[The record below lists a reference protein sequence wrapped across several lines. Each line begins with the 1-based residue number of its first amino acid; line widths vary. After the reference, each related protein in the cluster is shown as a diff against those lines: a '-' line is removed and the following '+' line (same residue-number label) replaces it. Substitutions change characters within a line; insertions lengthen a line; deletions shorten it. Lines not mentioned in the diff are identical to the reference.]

1 MKDENKKI
9 VFLAACLS
17 VLVACGDDAPSKQV
31 TDNYVPGYSLVSSKK
46 DLPECNVENEG
57 AQYFVNKDEIAYIC
71 LDGDWNAESITSED
85 LHLDCKAES
94 LKSGYKVVCNG
105 DSVGFFQNGS
115 DGTDGADGKKGT
127 AGVDCSVK
135 KNDGGSATI
144 VCGKDTLTYRLFGE
158 KEEDVISDVKVSGFS
173 QKGPFVK
180 GAKVIAYELNNGM
193 ALQQTSRKFVG
204 LIQSDDGKFVI
215 PSVSLVSPYIIL
227 EANGFYRNE
236 VSGQKTISTISL
248 FALTDLMEREKA
260 NINLLTH
267 LEYYRVRSLVIDK
280 KMDFY
285 KARNQAEKE
294 IFDAFH
300 IDNNDF
306 ESPEDLDIFSAGD
319 DNAALLAISILLQR
333 DGSEAELTNMMDKV
347 SSDIAKDGTWDDKD
361 LRLEIAKWA
370 MEADESGRFEEFREN
385 IENWGLGDTVPD
397 FEKYLRQFWK
407 KEIGLKECGSE
418 SAPLGSLHLTP
429 IANFKCVETE
439 TAVWMHAN
447 SIEVFLKE
455 ACTSQNEGDVKKSEF
470 NRTEWLC
477 ENGEWT
483 YVMKQY
489 DGEDIVDSRDNRTYK
504 TVGIGTQQWMAE
516 NLSLD
521 VCTVKDS
528 CMYFEDFGRVYNW
541 ASAMDSM
548 GLYSQNSAGCGNGV
562 ICNAQKPVRGI
573 CPEGWHIPS
582 KDEFAVLRDFVGD
595 MRGEDLVD
603 SLIVRG
609 TNKYG
614 LTLKGYP
621 TEYLDVY
628 VETYSGNE
636 YFIPDFWTSDEIDYD
651 VKTTRQRRV
660 YVFTMYDYSGSFYGN
675 LKNVVTAQ
683 KKEAYAV
690 VRCLKDGG
698 L

>member
-1 MKDENKKI
+1 
-9 VFLAACLS
+9 
-17 VLVACGDDAPSKQV
+17 
-31 TDNYVPGYSLVSSKK
+31 
-46 DLPECNVENEG
+46 
-57 AQYFVNKDEIAYIC
+57 
-71 LDGDWNAESITSED
+71 
-85 LHLDCKAES
+85 

-105 DSVGFFQNGS
+105 DSVGFFQNGFNGE
-115 DGTDGADGKKGT
+115 DGVDGHNGA

-158 KEEDVISDVKVSGFS
+158 KEEDVISDVKLSGFS

-521 VCTVKDS
+521 VCAVKDS

-651 VKTTRQRRV
+651 VKTTRQRMV

>member
-31 TDNYVPGYSLVSSKK
+31 TDNYIPGYSLVSSKK

-57 AQYFVNKDEIAYIC
+57 AQYFVNKEEIAYIC

-105 DSVGFFQNGS
+105 DSVGFFQNGFNGE
-115 DGTDGADGKKGT
+115 DGVDGHNGA

-158 KEEDVISDVKVSGFS
+158 KEEDVISDVKLSGFS

-521 VCTVKDS
+521 VCAVKDS

-651 VKTTRQRRV
+651 VKTTRQRMV

>member
-1 MKDENKKI
+1 MKDENKKL
-9 VFLAACLS
+9 VFLVSCLS

-31 TDNYVPGYSLVSSKK
+31 TDNYIPGYSLVSSKK
-46 DLPECNVENEG
+46 DLPECNDEIEG
-57 AQYFVNKDEIAYIC
+57 AQYFVNKEEIAYIC
-71 LDGDWNAESITSED
+71 LEGDWNAESVTSED

-115 DGTDGADGKKGT
+115 NGEDGVDGHNGA

-144 VCGKDTLTYRLFGE
+144 VCGRDTLTYRLFGE
-158 KEEDVISDVKVSGFS
+158 KEEDVISDVKLSGFS

-285 KARNQAEKE
+285 KARNQAEEE

-300 IDNNDF
+300 IDNSDF
-306 ESPEDLDIFSAGD
+306 GSPEDLDIFSAGD

-333 DGSEAELTNMMDKV
+333 DGSEAELTNMMDRV
-347 SSDIAKDGTWDDKD
+347 SSDIAKDGKWDDKD

-385 IENWGLGDTVPD
+385 VENWGLGDTVPN
-397 FEKYLRQFWK
+397 FEKYLLQFWK

-418 SAPLGSLHLTP
+418 SAPLGSLYLTP
-429 IANFKCVETE
+429 IANFKCDEKE

-447 SIEVFLKE
+447 SIDVFLGE
-455 ACTSQNEGDVKKSEF
+455 ACTSLNEGDVKKSEF

-489 DGEDIVDSRDNRTYK
+489 DGDDIVDSRDNRTYK
-504 TVGIGTQQWMAE
+504 TVGIGTQLWMAE

-521 VCTVKDS
+521 VCSSKDS
-528 CMYFEDFGRVYNW
+528 CIYFEGFGRMYNW
-541 ASAMDSM
+541 SSAIDSM
-548 GLYSQNSAGCGNGV
+548 GLYSQNSAGCGNGTM
-562 ICNAQKPVRGI
+562 CQARNPVRGI

-582 KDEFAVLRDFVGD
+582 KDELFAFLDFVGENNGKYL
-595 MRGEDLVD
+595 MESYNGEETNVYGF
-603 SLIVRG
+603 SLKYFPMEYQ
-609 TNKYG
+609 TFYG
-614 LTLKGYP
+614 LTHYGGGAFEP
-621 TEYLDVY
+621 
-628 VETYSGNE
+628 S
-636 YFIPDFWTSDEIDYD
+636 FWTSNEIDYD
-651 VKTTRQRRV
+651 VRTDRLSDV
-660 YVFTMYDYSGSFYGN
+660 YIFGMYEYGG
-675 LKNVVTAQ
+675 LVIDWARSSKARFS
-683 KKEAYAV
+683 K

>member
-9 VFLAACLS
+9 VFLASCLS

-46 DLPECNVENEG
+46 DLPECNDEIEG
-57 AQYFVNKDEIAYIC
+57 TQYFVNKEEIAYIC

-115 DGTDGADGKKGT
+115 DGDDGADGHNGT

-158 KEEDVISDVKVSGFS
+158 KEEDVVSDVKVSGFS

-180 GAKVIAYELNNGM
+180 GAKMIAYELNNGT

-215 PSVSLVSPYIIL
+215 PGVSLVSPYVIL
-227 EANGFYRNE
+227 EVNGFYRNE
-236 VSGQKTISTISL
+236 VSGQKTASTISL
-248 FALTDLMEREKA
+248 FALTDLMERQSA
-260 NINLLTH
+260 NVNLLTH
-267 LEYYRVRSLVIDK
+267 LEYYRVRSLVIDQHMK
-280 KMDFY
+280 IS
-285 KARNQAEKE
+285 KARSQAEEE

-300 IDNNDF
+300 IDNSDF

-333 DGSEAELTNMMDKV
+333 DGSEAELSNVMDKI
-347 SSDIAKDGTWDDKD
+347 STDIATDGKWDDKD

-397 FEKYLRQFWK
+397 FEKYLRRFWM
-407 KEIGLKECGSE
+407 KEINLGVCGSD
-418 SAPLGSLHLTP
+418 SLPLGCVYLTP
-429 IANFKCVETE
+429 IANFKCDDRDSV
-439 TAVWMHAN
+439 AWSRAS
-447 SIEVFLKE
+447 SIDAFLKE
-455 ACTSQNEGDVKKSEF
+455 GCISQNEGKVKKSEF
-470 NRTEWLC
+470 NKTEWLC
-477 ENGEWT
+477 EDGVWT
-483 YVMKQY
+483 YVMKRY
-489 DGEDIVDSRDNRTYK
+489 DGDDIVDVRDDRTYK
-504 TVGIGTQQWMAE
+504 TVGIGTQLWMAE

-521 VCTVKDS
+521 ACFSKDS
-528 CMYFEDFGRVYNW
+528 CIYFEGFGRMYNW
-541 ASAMDSM
+541 SSAIDSM
-548 GLYSQNSAGCGNGV
+548 GLYSQNSAGCGNGTM
-562 ICNAQKPVRGI
+562 CQARNPVRGI

-582 KDEFAVLRDFVGD
+582 KDELFVFLDFVGENN
-595 MRGEDLVD
+595 GKETNVYGF
-603 SLIVRG
+603 SLKYYPMEYQ
-609 TNKYG
+609 TFYG
-614 LTLKGYP
+614 LTHYGGGAFEP
-621 TEYLDVY
+621 
-628 VETYSGNE
+628 S
-636 YFIPDFWTSDEIDYD
+636 FWTSNEIDYD
-651 VKTTRQRRV
+651 VRSDRLSDVYIFVMSEYYGLEIDWTRSSKAR
-660 YVFTMYDYSGSFYGN
+660 FET
-675 LKNVVTAQ
+675 
-683 KKEAYAV
+683 

-698 L
+698 A

>member
-1 MKDENKKI
+1 MKDENKKL

-17 VLVACGDDAPSKQV
+17 VLAACGDDAPSKQV

-46 DLPECNVENEG
+46 DLPECNDENEG
-57 AQYFVNKDEIAYIC
+57 AQYFVNKEEIAYIC

-94 LKSGYKVVCNG
+94 LESGYKVVCNG

-115 DGTDGADGKKGT
+115 DGTDGADGHNGA

-144 VCGKDTLTYRLFGE
+144 VCGKDTLTYRLFGD
-158 KEEDVISDVKVSGFS
+158 KEEDVVSDVKVSGFS

-180 GAKVIAYELNNGM
+180 GAKVIAYELNNGV

-236 VSGQKTISTISL
+236 VSGQKTASTISL
-248 FALTDLMEREKA
+248 FALTDLLERDKA

-267 LEYYRVRSLVIDK
+267 LEYYRARSLVIDK
-280 KMDFY
+280 HMKLY
-285 KARNQAEKE
+285 KARIQAEEE

-300 IDNNDF
+300 IDNSDF
-306 ESPEDLDIFSAGD
+306 GSPEDLDIFSAGD

-333 DGSEAELTNMMDKV
+333 DGSEAELTNIMDKV

-521 VCTVKDS
+521 VCAVKDS

-651 VKTTRQRRV
+651 VKTTRQRMV

>member
-1 MKDENKKI
+1 MKVENKYLI
-9 VFLAACLS
+9 FLAS
-17 VLVACGDDAPSKQV
+17 SFFVLVACGDDAPSKQV

-180 GAKVIAYELNNGM
+180 GAKVIAYELNNGV

-248 FALTDLMEREKA
+248 FALTDLMEREKV

-333 DGSEAELTNMMDKV
+333 DGSEAELTNVMDKV
-347 SSDIAKDGTWDDKD
+347 SSDIAKDGKWDDKD

-385 IENWGLGDTVPD
+385 VENWGLGDTVPN

-418 SAPLGSLHLTP
+418 SAPLGSLYLTP
-429 IANFKCVETE
+429 IANFKCDEKE

-447 SIEVFLKE
+447 SIDVFLGE
-455 ACTSQNEGDVKKSEF
+455 ACTSLNDGDVKKSEF
-470 NRTEWLC
+470 NSTEWLC

-483 YVMKQY
+483 YVMKLY
-489 DGEDIVDSRDNRTYK
+489 DGDDIVDARDNRIYK
-504 TVGIGTQQWMAE
+504 TVSIGTQQWMAE

-521 VCTVKDS
+521 VCSVKDS
-528 CMYFEDFGRVYNW
+528 CIYFEDFGRVYNW
-541 ASAMDSM
+541 SSAIDSM

-562 ICNAQKPVRGI
+562 FCNAPKPVRGI

-582 KDEFAVLRDFVGD
+582 KDELFVFLDFVGKYNG
-595 MRGEDLVD
+595 RDLVD
-603 SLIVRG
+603 MVTEGES
-609 TNKYG
+609 NKYG
-614 LTLKGYP
+614 FTMKVFPAEYDEIYGKSSYAEGYNRP
-621 TEYLDVY
+621 
-628 VETYSGNE
+628 S
-636 YFIPDFWTSDEIDYD
+636 FWTSDEIDYE
-651 VKTTRQRRV
+651 VKTDRQWEV
-660 YVFTMYDYSGSFYGN
+660 YVFNMYDYYSN
-675 LKNVVTAQ
+675 PVATWAREN
-683 KKEAYAV
+683 KKAYAV